1 MLPCQALSL
10 PSSVFVPP
18 ARVPGPRSVNDN
30 TQHKLAAASA
40 HRLWRCFS
48 LPSPGYFCR
57 EIHGKEKK
65 FLLLFLHFFPCE
77 GSRAGPAPLFCGAQQ
92 PGVLRKE
99 TQRGHLPL
107 GTAQPPVCGHA
118 GFPSSVPSEGNRLL
132 SMKNARGPPSD
143 MGEGWGDFVG
153 AKGPGCLDLR
163 SLAQPRFKARNI

>member
-1 MLPCQALSL
+1 MVTPPTLETTVAPLGCRRASLREQKPSTVLPCQALSL

-18 ARVPGPRSVNDN
+18 ARVPGPRSMNDN

-132 SMKNARGPPSD
+132 
-143 MGEGWGDFVG
+143 
-153 AKGPGCLDLR
+153 
-163 SLAQPRFKARNI
+163 